1 LWAPTA
7 FGIVVCGAL
16 ALLSPTVLLWSLPLT
31 LGYLVAV
38 PFTVL
43 TASTA
48 MGERFTRLRLCAVP
62 EEFAMPP
69 ELARVRAG
77 S

>member
-1 LWAPTA
+1 
-7 FGIVVCGAL
+7 
-16 ALLSPTVLLWSLPLT
+16 VLLWSLPLT
-31 LGYLVAV
+31 LGYLVAI

-43 TASTA
+43 TASTR

-62 EEFAMPP
+62 EEFDMPS